1 MKVMNLAALVLEEAL
16 QSRVEIN
23 EETVGEYAQDIEN
36 GDIFPPVT
44 VFFNSTNYYLA
55 DGYHRYF
62 GHKRAGKVSIQCNI
76 INGTRRDAILY
87 STAANAKHG
96 IRRSY
101 ADRRK
106 AVMILLDDFE
116 WSQKSNTEIAKH
128 VGVSVSFVSNLRN
141 TNGKMPEKVQ
151 YTTPSGEVKTREKN
165 TGRPAKVK
173 EEPLK
178 EEPVAEEPD
187 NKFDAHDE
195 LIATLTKENAELT
208 QQLAVS
214 GMEGTEEEKQAAS
227 ELIADLTEQLRIAEI
242 EIVSLKGSR
251 DRFQN
256 ECAQLKKQVAAQ
268 QRQLKKYEQ

>member
-1 MKVMNLAALVLEEAL
+1 MKVMNLAALVLDPRL

-23 EETVGEYAQDIEN
+23 EDTVAEYANDIEA
-36 GDIFPPVT
+36 GDQFPPVI
-44 VFFNSTNYYLA
+44 VFFDSTHFYLA
-55 DGYHRYF
+55 DGYHRYY
-62 GHKRAGKVSIQCNI
+62 GHKRSGRVSIQCEV
-76 INGTRRDAILY
+76 INGTIRDAIYY
-87 STAANAKHG
+87 STAVNAKHG
-96 IRRSY
+96 MRRSY

-106 AVMILLDDFE
+106 AVMILLEDFE
-116 WSQKSNTEIAKH
+116 WSLKSNTEIAKH

-178 EEPVAEEPD
+178 EEPVAEEPV

>member
-1 MKVMNLAALVLEEAL
+1 
-16 QSRVEIN
+16 
-23 EETVGEYAQDIEN
+23 
-36 GDIFPPVT
+36 
-44 VFFNSTNYYLA
+44 
-55 DGYHRYF
+55 
-62 GHKRAGKVSIQCNI
+62 
-76 INGTRRDAILY
+76 
-87 STAANAKHG
+87 
-96 IRRSY
+96 
-101 ADRRK
+101 
-106 AVMILLDDFE
+106 
-116 WSQKSNTEIAKH
+116 
-128 VGVSVSFVSNLRN
+128 
-141 TNGKMPEKVQ
+141 MPEKVQ

>member
-1 MKVMNLAALVLEEAL
+1 MKVMNLAALVLDPRL

-23 EETVGEYAQDIEN
+23 EDTVAEYANDIEA
-36 GDIFPPVT
+36 GDQFPPVI
-44 VFFNSTNYYLA
+44 VFFDSTHFYLA
-55 DGYHRYF
+55 DGYHRYY
-62 GHKRAGKVSIQCNI
+62 GHKRSGRVSIQCEV
-76 INGTRRDAILY
+76 INGTIRDAIYY
-87 STAANAKHG
+87 STAVNAKHG
-96 IRRSY
+96 MRRSY

-106 AVMILLDDFE
+106 AVMILLEDFE
-116 WSQKSNTEIAKH
+116 WSLKSNTEIAKH

-141 TNGKMPEKVQ
+141 TSGKMPDKVQ